1 MLFAVVDG
9 MSVEKLNALH
19 LHAVDDQSFPLE
31 VQSLPRLAPA
41 AQFGPRHTYSVE
53 NITALV
59 AYAKS
64 RGIRT
69 ILEVDTPGQP
79 PYSAPTGLVPGIHV
93 SRLRF
98 ASIARAQG
106 IARSWRRPIRSSGS

>member
-79 PYSAPTGLVPGIHV
+79 PYSFPQPFPGIHV

-98 ASIARAQG
+98 ASIARAQD
-106 IARSWRRPIRSSGS
+106 IARYWSSPIRSSGS